1 MAELGPMVA
10 VVLVVEVAAGS
21 VVVAISAVLRR
32 LVKERP
38 PWRIWV
44 VGCVT
49 CGLIWAICAL

>member
-1 MAELGPMVA
+1 MVA